1 VKVSARAD
9 EDRVVVSFALVHYR
23 TYLNALVQL
32 DRAQE
37 AFDRELFTAAQPRLY
52 ELRDQLDDAKARV
65 ASLFTENLRLDEA
78 ERLYGHLGG
87 SIVQAKANRGDFA
100 RLDREED
107 L

>member
-1 VKVSARAD
+1 MKVSARAD

-37 AFDRELFTAAQPRLY
+37 TFDRGLFTEEQPRLR
-52 ELRDQLDDAKARV
+52 ELRSLLDEAKARV
-65 ASLFTENLRLDEA
+65 ASLFTETLRLDEA

-87 SIVQAKANRGDFA
+87 SIVQAKVNAGHFNRGD
-100 RLDREED
+100 DD
-107 L
+107 